1 MIIYLAGILSVAFL
15 PTLKTALWAI
25 LLLPFLRF
33 TRFRIHVA
41 FYLCGVIVAGSYG
54 AWQLHHRL
62 PLSLDR
68 QDVILSGYVASLPE
82 ISDQRTRFILKVDQ
96 VETDNDALNRLRR
109 IRINIYQFHKDKN
122 YPSLHS
128 GDYVTLKVRLRSPYF
143 LQNPDAFDLERHFL
157 SSGWDASGTLREV
170 IDHYP
175 SQHSFY
181 SLRDNFRAFLTTRF
195 MDSEAH
201 WLLPAIILGDRT
213 AMTDEIW
220 RVLQRTGTAHLLV
233 VSGLHVAVISGSGFL
248 IGRLLLSV
256 LFLLGYKSTS
266 LRIMPLLLAFFLATF
281 YALLA
286 GFNLPVQRAW
296 VMISVFL
303 LGEWRLLSLTGW
315 QRWRLALIVI
325 MTYNPIAIIEPGA
338 WMSFVAVAVLLLMTD
353 LYRGSRQSSWKSLLR
368 AQWMIFIG
376 LLPVMAWVFQQLGI
390 IAPLI
395 NLLAIPLFSIFVV
408 LLPML
413 ISLIIL
419 EVNWVQMIVQQ
430 ALELFW
436 LFLSSAS
443 DIQWATLSL
452 TKPKMLLLLV
462 TLPLW
467 FLLLTPLPLKW
478 KLMGF
483 FCFLPIVFPREE
495 ALKEGE
501 FRAIAFDVGQGLAVL
516 IETSDELILYDAGPG
531 YPMGG
536 SAWGFAIAPWFK
548 VRNQKQLTHLV
559 ISHND
564 LDHAGGLPAL
574 NDQLDVLKKDSGSDH
589 LIQQGFTSC
598 HSQTEWR
605 YNRVQFRYLT
615 DEPALFTSEN
625 ERSCVMEVRND
636 TCSLLLPGDA
646 GHPTEYDL
654 IRSGRIKSVD
664 WLVAGHHGSAS
675 SSSEVFIDH
684 LDPSAVIYTAGFANR
699 YGHPAM
705 VVTERFRQRGIEEY
719 NTATDGA
726 VLLEAINGQCRVS
739 TQRTRKRRYW
749 TNG

>member
-25 LLLPFLRF
+25 LFLPLLLF
-33 TRFRIHVA
+33 TRLRIHVV
-41 FYLCGVIVAGSYG
+41 FYLCGVIVAASYG

-62 PLSLDR
+62 PLGLDR
-68 QDVILSGYVASLPE
+68 QDVTLSGYIVSLPE
-82 ISDQRTRFILKVDQ
+82 ITDHRTRFILKVDQ
-96 VETDNDALNRLRR
+96 VETDVDALNRLRR
-109 IRINIYQFHKDKN
+109 IRINLYQFHKDTSL
-122 YPSLHS
+122 PSFRS
-128 GDYVTLKVRLRSPYF
+128 GDYVTLKVRIRSPYF

-157 SSGWDASGTLREV
+157 SSGWDASGSLREV
-170 IDHYP
+170 LEHYP
-175 SQHSFY
+175 SQHTFY
-181 SLRDNFRAFLTTRF
+181 SLRDQFRVFLTTQF
-195 MDSEAH
+195 AESEAQ

-248 IGRLLLSV
+248 IGRLLLSGLV
-256 LFLLGYKSTS
+256 LFGYQSTY
-266 LRIMPLLLAFFLATF
+266 LRAVPLLLAFFLATF

-296 VMISVFL
+296 IMVSVFL

-325 MTYNPIAIIEPGA
+325 MTYNPLAIIEPGA
-338 WMSFVAVAVLLLMTD
+338 WMSFVAVAALLLMTD

-376 LLPVMAWVFQQLGI
+376 LMPVMAWVFQQLGI

-395 NLLAIPLFSIFVV
+395 NLLAIPLFSIFVMT
-408 LLPML
+408 LPIL
-413 ISLIIL
+413 VSLILL

-436 LFLSSAS
+436 LALSGAS
-443 DIQWATLSL
+443 EIQWATLSL
-452 TKPKMLLLLV
+452 TKPKMFLLLI

-467 FLLLTPLPLKW
+467 FLLLIPLPFKW

-483 FCFLPIVFPREE
+483 ICLLPIVFPREKT
-495 ALKEGE
+495 LKEGE

-516 IETSDELILYDAGPG
+516 IETSDKLILYDTGPG

-548 VRNQKQLTHLV
+548 VRNQQQLTHLV

-574 NDQLDVLKKDSGSDH
+574 NEQLEVFQKDSGSAQ

-598 HSQTEWR
+598 HTQAEWH
-605 YNRVQFRYLT
+605 YNQVQFRYLT
-615 DEPALFTSEN
+615 DEPAQSSSEN

-636 TCSLLLPGDA
+636 FCSLLLPGDA

-684 LDPSAVIYTAGFANR
+684 LSPSAVIYTAGFANR
-699 YGHPAM
+699 YGHPAA
-705 VVTERFRQRGIEEY
+705 VVTQRFRQRGIDEY

-726 VLLEAINGQCRVS
+726 VLLEAIKGQCKVS